1 VVQKGGRDIIAND
14 RNGKVQSKLSVAN
27 GSIDMFGT
35 VFISD
40 SDGGLKRMG
49 GQGDILSGTIA
60 TFLAW
65 GKAYQDG
72 VWK

>member
-1 VVQKGGRDIIAND
+1 LFDI
-14 RNGKVQSKLSVAN
+14 
-27 GSIDMFGT
+27 
-35 VFISD
+35 VFVSD
-40 SDGGLKRMG
+40 GDGGLKRMG

-72 VWK
+72 VWE